1 MQVKLTHLNIVLSRA
16 ETIKDPK
23 LLLKKLKNE
32 KEQINELVSQ
42 GEVDKAEE
50 MKKNIAWQKA
60 LDKVAGKK
68 VFTKYE
74 TDLLKIKIELEIIF
88 HHSFICFIVS

>member
-1 MQVKLTHLNIVLSRA
+1 MNIVLSLA
-16 ETIKDPK
+16 ETVRDPK

-60 LDKVAGKK
+60 LDKTAGKK
-68 VFTKYE
+68 V
-74 TDLLKIKIELEIIF
+74 
-88 HHSFICFIVS
+88 

>member
-1 MQVKLTHLNIVLSRA
+1 MQVKFIHLNIVLSRA

-42 GEVDKAEE
+42 GEIDKAEE

-68 VFTKYE
+68 V
-74 TDLLKIKIELEIIF
+74 
-88 HHSFICFIVS
+88 

>member
-1 MQVKLTHLNIVLSRA
+1 MIFIRT
-16 ETIKDPK
+16 ETIRDPK

-60 LDKVAGKK
+60 LDKTAGKK
-68 VFTKYE
+68 VCSKTRK
-74 TDLLKIKIELEIIF
+74 
-88 HHSFICFIVS
+88 